1 MTNQPQ
7 RQKGG
12 RLPQITLAVMQ
23 RVTGRLLMG
32 LPLALALS
40 LEDDPTLNE
49 GSWKLAIQRHPQYV
63 TPLAAANAG
72 CLDKCLK
79 RLAESGDCRHLMW
92 VLENRFPAEFAAP
105 QST

>member
-1 MTNQPQ
+1 MINQPQ
-7 RQKGG
+7 RHNGG
-12 RLPQITLAVMQ
+12 RPQQITLAVVE

-40 LEDDPTLNE
+40 LEDDPAVNE